1 MPGRSGGTG
10 MTPAAAGA
18 WREGP
23 GRRLWCFTERPNN
36 EADKA
41 IEIIPRSIDY
51 HATRKA
57 MNWTGVWC
65 TGKENQEKK
74 KVPGERRKI
83 TLGVESRGMY
93 IKDYDRWDG
102 KK

>member
-1 MPGRSGGTG
+1 

-41 IEIIPRSIDY
+41 IEIIP
-51 HATRKA
+51 
-57 MNWTGVWC
+57 
-65 TGKENQEKK
+65 KE
-74 KVPGERRKI
+74 
-83 TLGVESRGMY
+83 Y
-93 IKDYDRWDG
+93 
-102 KK
+102 